1 MIVNR
6 ASLGFRKFVPYFF
19 SWFTIYTYSLFI
31 SFFSLFPSKNLPQ
44 ITFPFFDKI
53 VHLLIYCLL
62 SFIVVNTLRLQGK
75 TRIYFFSFSYA
86 FSLGLLLEFIQF
98 FLPYRVFELGDI
110 FFNFLGS
117 ILGCFLLLKKYR

>member
-1 MIVNR
+1 MLTGHRLAFENLCRIFFR
-6 ASLGFRKFVPYFF
+6 GLLSILTASLF
-19 SWFTIYTYSLFI
+19 L
-31 SFFSLFPSKNLPQ
+31 FFSLFPSKNLPQ

-117 ILGCFLLLKKYR
+117 ILGCFLRFSKHK